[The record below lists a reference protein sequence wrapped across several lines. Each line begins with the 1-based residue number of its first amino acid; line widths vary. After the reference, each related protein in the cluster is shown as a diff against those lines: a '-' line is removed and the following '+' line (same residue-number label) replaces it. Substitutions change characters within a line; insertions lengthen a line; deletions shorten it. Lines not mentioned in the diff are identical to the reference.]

1 MKETLEQ
8 LKTAVLEYDM
18 EGAAKWA
25 RQALNQGVDPL
36 QGLEALTVA
45 IREVGEGFA
54 SGDLF
59 LPDLVG
65 AADAMQSALPIL
77 QGAFASSGQ
86 TREPLGVVV
95 IGTVAG
101 DIHTIGKSMV
111 GALLS
116 AEGFEVNDLGINV
129 SAEQFVNAVKEHGA
143 GILAMSALLSVTAPE
158 MQKVIDT
165 MAEQGIRE
173 QVKVMVGGGAITAS
187 FAKSIGADGYSA
199 TAPGAVKLARE
210 LFDL

>member
-1 MKETLEQ
+1 
-8 LKTAVLEYDM
+8 M